1 MVTKF
6 PLNIFSV
13 AIIILSSSA
22 SIFLPTVS
30 GDASENYPL
39 SDVLTNPYSLSGSSA
54 VTYSNDGAIIAVAY
68 YHSVVIIDSTY
79 RTFIKEINVGN
90 KVMDVTFSDDDAI
103 LLVGL
108 ESPYMSTLAM
118 ALYETTDWVRIGV
131 NEDGKEVNDI
141 SVLPGSEIFASS
153 NEEFGANEYTFE
165 DPSNKIFT
173 YEGEHTDAVTCL
185 DHTPDGNFLITGSA
199 DGSVVIWN
207 RTNQNV
213 AEFQGNPLIWP
224 TEFQITDCAVSPD
237 GSQLAWT
244 ANTLLQVRTIP
255 EGNYVTS
262 LVLDGYAE
270 QLEWSRSADELWI
283 HTQSSSPNILV
294 LDTNNFDAVNN
305 YDLGHRVAE
314 FALSPFEDEF
324 VASSNSAHITVF
336 RKNQWAPYV
345 GMVGLDS
352 DGDGTPNIYD
362 SDDDGDGV
370 GDDYEFACSEGSNCS
385 LHPDPSLVRQIS
397 VSISGN
403 KITIL
408 DKLELNSTQ
417 SAPIRELAAATVTS
431 DGLVDEGEALKIQ
444 KMLCSGTDNNAVL
457 SDWREAIHLNSS
469 VYVSGTVR
477 CDAKLGLS
485 GTEKFDS
492 KTRIQLRWF
501 IEIVLS
507 NNVKRPFTITFDPS
521 ISAPEHTVSQIVP
534 NSPFSL
540 TITHDNN
547 GVHYDF
553 PLYGVDSVI
562 EIDIDELPEP
572 SPTILDLALN
582 WILVNYWIPLTTIL
596 FLVGFT
602 LIVVRR
608 RNRILF
614 DYEDEEEVVTT
625 RRTSTRRQQPRGP
638 PVERQEPRP
647 QPKARPKP
655 IARSHDSTSA
665 TGRPQ
670 PIHPSYVAKKRK
682 VKRET
687 IPHDTPVKKVRI
699 TETHID
705 EDPVVEDLD
714 YEMHE
719 SHLESDDSDPID
731 SHDDVSDLRVDGNM
745 MKDIAKQVSAEN
757 QVKESPNDLGD
768 DDDDEAESFV
778 EDAMMAALTKI
789 TDAES
794 PIDSS
799 GSDTMKSDGDKKR
812 RKVKRRKK

>member
-1 MVTKF
+1 MATKF
-6 PLNIFSV
+6 PLVIFSV
-13 AIIILSSSA
+13 SIIILSATTSS
-22 SIFLPTVS
+22 FLPTVS
-30 GDASENYPL
+30 ADATENFPL
-39 SDVLTNPYSLSGSSA
+39 SDVLSNPYSLSGSTA
-54 VTYSNDGAIIAVAY
+54 VAYSNDGSIIAVAY
-68 YHSVVIIDSTY
+68 YQSVVIIDSHY

-90 KVMDVTFSDDDAI
+90 KVMDVAFSDDDAI

-141 SVLPGSEIFASS
+141 SVLPSTEIFASS

-165 DPSNKIFT
+165 DSSNKIFT

-185 DHTPDGNFLITGSA
+185 DHTPDGNYLITGSA

-207 RTNQNV
+207 RSNQNV

-237 GSQLAWT
+237 GSLFAWT

-262 LVLDGYAE
+262 IVLGGYAE

-283 HTQSSSPNILV
+283 LTQSSSAQILV

-305 YDLGHRVAE
+305 FDMGHRVAE
-314 FALSPFEDEF
+314 FALSPVEDEF
-324 VASSNSAHITVF
+324 VASSNSAHLTVF
-336 RKNQWAPYV
+336 RKNQWAPYA

-352 DGDGTPNIYD
+352 DGDGTPNNYD

-370 GDDYEFACSEGSNCS
+370 GDDYEFVCSEGSECS

-397 VSISGN
+397 ISISDN

-417 SAPIRELAAATVTS
+417 SSPIRELAAATVTT

-444 KMLCSGTDNNAVL
+444 NMLCSGTDNNEIL
-457 SDWREAIHLNSS
+457 SDWRDAIHLNNS

-477 CDAKLGLS
+477 CDAKMGLS

-501 IEIVLS
+501 VEIVLS
-507 NNVKRPFTITFDPS
+507 NQVQRPLTITFDPS
-521 ISAPEHTVSQIVP
+521 ISAPKHTVSQIVP

-553 PLYGVDSVI
+553 PLYEVDAVI
-562 EIDIDELPEP
+562 EINIDDLPEP
-572 SPTILDLALN
+572 SPTVVDLAVN
-582 WILVNYWIPLTTIL
+582 WLLENYWIPLITTL

-614 DYEDEEEVVTT
+614 DYEDDEEVVTT

-638 PVERQEPRP
+638 PVQRDEFRP
-647 QPKARPKP
+647 QPKARPQP
-655 IARSHDSTSA
+655 TSHPQDSTST

-687 IPHDTPVKKVRI
+687 KPQDRPVKKVRS
-699 TETHID
+699 TETLID
-705 EDPVVEDLD
+705 DDPVVEDLD
-714 YEMHE
+714 NEVH
-719 SHLESDDSDPID
+719 DSQP
-731 SHDDVSDLRVDGNM
+731 DLRVDGNM

-757 QVKESPNDLGD
+757 QVNESDVD
-768 DDDDEAESFV
+768 DDAESFV
-778 EDAMMAALTKI
+778 EDAMKAALTKI
-789 TDAES
+789 TDAEP
-794 PIDSS
+794 PIDGG
-799 GSDTMKSDGDKKR
+799 GSDTKKSDANKKR